1 MKRLILFL
9 AIVQPAIA
17 EQLLAAKEQKK
28 LTDLLADLFELPALV
43 DVLLATTRGEVI
55 VGAPFSILFEN

>member
-1 MKRLILFL
+1 MKPLILFL

>member
-1 MKRLILFL
+1 MKRRILFL
-9 AIVQPAIA
+9 AIAQPAIA

-28 LTDLLADLFELPALV
+28 LADLLADLFELPALL
-43 DVLLATTRGEVI
+43 DALLATPRGEVI

>member
-9 AIVQPAIA
+9 AIVLPALE
-17 EQLLAAKEQKK
+17 EQFLAAKEQKK
-28 LTDLLADLFELPALV
+28 LADLLADLFELPALL
-43 DVLLATTRGEVI
+43 DALLATPRGEVI

>member
-9 AIVQPAIA
+9 AIVLPAIA

-28 LTDLLADLFELPALV
+28 LADLLADLFEPTLP
-43 DVLLATTRGEVI
+43 DVLLATTRGEI
-55 VGAPFSILFEN
+55 IAGAPLPILFEN

>member
-28 LTDLLADLFELPALV
+28 LADLLTDLFELPALL
-43 DVLLATTRGEVI
+43 DALLATTRGEVI
-55 VGAPFSILFEN
+55 VGAPLSILFEN

>member
-1 MKRLILFL
+1 MKRRILFL

-28 LTDLLADLFELPALV
+28 LVDLLADLFELPALL
-43 DVLLATTRGEVI
+43 DALLATTRGEVI